1 MSKPIEMKVNVT
13 AELLKIK
20 DKYGSLSAE
29 NVVTEAK
36 KKRHPLHSHF
46 DWNDSSAAI
55 QWRLHQARMLI
66 ATAKVY
72 VNEHAEETVHAF
84 VSIAEEGDRQYVYT
98 PEAISDDEKALQM
111 FLSLEN
117 RINRLHDEMHSLRLL
132 QGDTKKALE
141 AARKPIKN
149 RRKQLQLKTKLA

>member
-46 DWNDSSAAI
+46 DWNDSSAAV

-84 VSIAEEGDRQYVYT
+84 VSIAEEVIDNTFIRQ
-98 PEAISDDEKALQM
+98 
-111 FLSLEN
+111 
-117 RINRLHDEMHSLRLL
+117 
-132 QGDTKKALE
+132 
-141 AARKPIKN
+141 
-149 RRKQLQLKTKLA
+149 KL